1 MDSDI
6 VDNLIKTNKTIQMK
20 NIILVIGII
29 LLSSLSSFSQYKTYN
44 NCIVEFENY
53 VNIPE
58 NLIYENDS
66 IKFEFKPNTDSSWPV
81 IITNKTNTTC
91 SVNWENGV
99 FERGDKSGRIIFI
112 EDSRITKD
120 REKQPSK
127 ILSRSSLKKDLFPD
141 VCVLSNIVA
150 PIYYKSELR
159 KKGAEHLRL
168 LLPISFNGIE
178 KQYMFKFKIYVPEK
192 NKVNH

>member
-1 MDSDI
+1 
-6 VDNLIKTNKTIQMK
+6 MK
-20 NIILVIGII
+20 DKILVIGII
-29 LLSSLSSFSQYKTYN
+29 LLSSISSFAQYKTYN

-58 NLIYENDS
+58 HLIYENDS
-66 IKFEFKPNTDSSWPV
+66 IKFEFEPNTDSSWPV
-81 IITNKTNTTC
+81 IITNKTSNTCT
-91 SVNWENGV
+91 VNWENGV
-99 FERGDKSGRIIFI
+99 FERGDKSGRIIFGD
-112 EDSRITKD
+112 DSRLTKD

-127 ILSRSSLKKDLFPD
+127 ILSGSSLKKDLFPD
-141 VCVLSNIVA
+141 VCVLSSIVA

-168 LLPISFNGIE
+168 LLPISFNGTE

-192 NKVNH
+192 NKDRH